1 MQFKNL
7 CFSSELPAALSD
19 SICFLALTRLKIKIQ
34 LNLNLDTIHNALN
47 LNLDIIDNATN
58 SYIINYRISQPQKTK
73 SSPTK

>member
-34 LNLNLDTIHNALN
+34 LNLNLD
-47 LNLDIIDNATN
+47 IDNATN
-58 SYIINYRISQPQKTK
+58 SYIINYRISQPQKTQ
-73 SSPTK
+73 SSPAK